1 MLPWATRCHADRS
14 GAASPG
20 ACVPGD
26 RMTRMT
32 PMTCA
37 IRLTRVGSEA

>member
-32 PMTCA
+32 RV
-37 IRLTRVGSEA
+37 IRLTRVGSAA

>member
-32 PMTCA
+32 CVNRP
-37 IRLTRVGSEA
+37 TRAGFAA

>member
-1 MLPWATRCHADRS
+1 MLPWATRCRADRS

-32 PMTCA
+32 CM
-37 IRLTRVGSEA
+37 ISLTRAGLAA

>member
-32 PMTCA
+32 CA
-37 IRLTRVGSEA
+37 IRLICAGLAA